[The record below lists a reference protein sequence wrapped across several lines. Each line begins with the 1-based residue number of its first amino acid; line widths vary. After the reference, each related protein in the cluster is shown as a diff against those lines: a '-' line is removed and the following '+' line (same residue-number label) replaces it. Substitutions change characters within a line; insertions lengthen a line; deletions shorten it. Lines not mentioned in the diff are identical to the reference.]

1 MYQCTSQDWKLG
13 VESFFKEEASSTRLL
28 VIIEHSEPQ
37 KWVKP
42 CSWDIKKKIAMSK
55 ESGRRID
62 LLHADALE
70 SEKRNQ
76 LAMIEGQQF
85 VDPAKDTT
93 TGEMKVKSNQ
103 I

>member
-1 MYQCTSQDWKLG
+1 
-13 VESFFKEEASSTRLL
+13 
-28 VIIEHSEPQ
+28 
-37 KWVKP
+37 
-42 CSWDIKKKIAMSK
+42 MSK
-55 ESGRRID
+55 ESGRLID

>member
-1 MYQCTSQDWKLG
+1 
-13 VESFFKEEASSTRLL
+13 
-28 VIIEHSEPQ
+28 
-37 KWVKP
+37 
-42 CSWDIKKKIAMSK
+42 MSK

-103 I
+103 IWSDIFWKMSDIWVGHF